1 MIQCNT
7 IQYYTIQYNTI
18 QLIIYHTFL
27 YCNTQE
33 KIVVT
38 NVPPY
43 RRPSVSLPPLG
54 EKDTLERVWLPV
66 CDVPCALNCSTV

>member
-1 MIQCNT
+1 M
-7 IQYYTIQYNTI
+7 
-18 QLIIYHTFL
+18 
-27 YCNTQE
+27 NTQE
-33 KIVVT
+33 KIEVT
-38 NVPPY
+38 HVPPY